1 MLRVRH
7 GHGARPQNRSV
18 AFVTVAVAIL
28 LSAVAMSP
36 PADAATRAPKLA
48 GVRCV
53 PAAAASCKQGVAVR
67 VGRQVQLRGTRLKLG
82 MRVTFRW
89 PRGAIATKL
98 HRGAAGWVA
107 RVPPGVRPGKV
118 TVTLR
123 DRAGRRSESIKI
135 TILTEP
141 KKIVAP
147 ALSGDGSVPAAF
159 RGNGMWIW
167 QLEKSDGG
175 NADAIAARAAAASV
189 STVFI
194 KAGDGTK
201 AWDQFSPL
209 LVGALRQRGLKVCA
223 WQFVYG
229 NSPASE
235 ASVAAAAIA
244 AGADCFVIDAE
255 GQYEGKYA
263 AAQTYM
269 NALRAAAGPSFPIGL
284 TSFPYVDY
292 HPGLPFSVFLGPGG
306 AQVNLPQAYWKD
318 IGGTV
323 DAISAHTLAHN
334 RIYKAPIAP
343 LGQTYGNPSATDL
356 RRFRQLWA
364 AYGTQGLSWWS
375 WQATRRRALERPQRA
390 RAAGE
395 RRARSRLARARQGRQ
410 GRRGHLAPAA
420 PDPELPDRQGQR
432 EVRHGDRRRDQG
444 DPDGQRHRGDGND
457 RRVDLGR
464 RARAALHA
472 GRLDGDR
479 GEGDRPHGARGARPP
494 PRDPPRRLAR
504 NADEPKPSRDDGPRR
519 L

>member
-1 MLRVRH
+1 MPRLH
-7 GHGARPQNRSV
+7 PLA
-18 AFVTVAVAIL
+18 AAAL
-28 LSAVAMSP
+28 LSAVVLPTSVTS
-36 PADAATRAPKLA
+36 ADAATRAPKLA

-53 PAAAASCKQGVAVR
+53 PATAASCKQGVAVR

-82 MRVTFRW
+82 QRVTFRW

-118 TVTLR
+118 TVALR
-123 DRAGRRSESIKI
+123 DRTGRRSNVIKI
-135 TILTEP
+135 TILAEP
-141 KKIVAP
+141 KKIIAP
-147 ALSGDGSVPAAF
+147 ALSGDGSLPVAF

-175 NADAIAARAAAASV
+175 DVEAIAARAAAASV
-189 STVFI
+189 STVFV
-194 KAGDGTK
+194 KAGDGTTP
-201 AWDQFSPL
+201 WNQFSPL
-209 LVGALRQRGLKVCA
+209 LIGALHQHGLKACA

-269 NALRAAAGPSFPIGL
+269 SALRAAVGPSFPIGL

-334 RIYKAPIAP
+334 RIYQAPIAP
-343 LGQTYGNPSATDL
+343 LGQTYDNPSAGDL

-375 WQATRRRALERPQRA
+375 WQATDTAHWNVLNEPAPPASVEPDPGWPALGKGAKGDEVIWLQQHLTQSYPTVTVSGKFDTATGDAIKAIQTANGIAVTGTTDASTWAAALALPYTPVDWTATAAKATTRTA
-390 RAAGE
+390 RAARE
-395 RRARSRLARARQGRQ
+395 HR
-410 GRRGHLAPAA
+410 
-420 PDPELPDRQGQR
+420 PEIS
-432 EVRHGDRRRDQG
+432 
-444 DPDGQRHRGDGND
+444 RGDSPQ
-457 RRVDLGR
+457 R
-464 RARAALHA
+464 
-472 GRLDGDR
+472 
-479 GEGDRPHGARGARPP
+479 
-494 PRDPPRRLAR
+494 
-504 NADEPKPSRDDGPRR
+504 
-519 L
+519 